1 MISDRAQNLHESCTL
16 IEDKLPEGWIGIT
29 LDQTLQA
36 LESGSR
42 PKGGVIGIKE
52 GVPSIGGEHINESG
66 GFRFDTIKF
75 VPHNFF
81 KQMNH
86 GQIQTGDILI
96 VKDGAT
102 TGKVALARED
112 FPYNPAV
119 VNEHVF
125 ICRPEEGI
133 HPPFLFYFLFSKEG
147 QDRILE
153 NFRGSAQGGINHS
166 FAPGTTVPL
175 APLAEQKRIVAKLEE
190 LLARVNATKEPLA
203 KVSMILKR
211 FRQSVLAAA
220 CSGRLT
226 ADWREINDNDES
238 GSQLLTRI
246 QEERQESQC
255 NKGSYQ
261 RTSLKAISL
270 ANTDL
275 PEMPDQ
281 WVWAPLN
288 ELLHYTRPASYGVLQ
303 PGGDLSNGVPM
314 VRVCDIQNGTILLD
328 QLKKI
333 AKEID
338 TQYARTRLRGGEVLV
353 TLVGTIGRTA
363 VVPDEAA
370 GTNVARAV
378 AMLPFC
384 THVLPKFI
392 HYTLSEPSKN
402 AELVELAREVARKT
416 LNLGLLKAVRIP
428 LAPLT
433 EQYEIVRRVEAMFKL
448 ADVVEKRVVAAK
460 GRSGKLTRAIL
471 AKAFRGE
478 LVSTE
483 AELARRE
490 GRSYESASELLARIK
505 SERET
510 KLTSQKARR
519 NRN

>member
-384 THVLPKFI
+384 PHVLPKFI

-416 LNLGLLKAVRIP
+416 LNLGLLKAVRVP

-433 EQYEIVRRVEAMFKL
+433 EQYEIVRRVEAVFKL
-448 ADVVEKRVVAAK
+448 ADAVEKRVAVAMA
-460 GRSGKLTRAIL
+460 RAEKLTQAIL
-471 AKAFRGE
+471 TKAFRGE
-478 LVSTE
+478 LVPTE

-490 GRSYESASELLARIK
+490 GRSYEPASDLLARIK
-505 SERET
+505 SERES
-510 KLTSQKARR
+510 KQASQKVRR